1 MKGPGQGRRAGQGAE
16 QAKTGKD
23 LPERTKP
30 SKPGTRSDFQT
41 GSVPEPKSDLHGKR
55 SVGGSVD
62 AAGPMLI
69 DLTLI
74 DEDPAQPRTS
84 TNPGFTQQSLQEL
97 AATIAERGVKSPISV
112 RSNPQAPGRYLVNHG
127 ARRLRASRLAGK
139 TTIAAFID
147 EDYNEIDQ
155 VIENLQRNELTA
167 REVADFIGRQLA
179 RGVRKAEIARAIG
192 KSPAFVTQHA
202 NLLDLPAPL
211 ASAFAT
217 GRSRDVTVINELL
230 IAYRKN
236 PAEVTTWL
244 EDDSQELTRS
254 VVKLLREYLENKE
267 DVHQV
272 VQGRSDNPEGAELI
286 QSDVQ
291 TDQLHGELLEEGQT
305 VYGDADSTSSSERRR
320 TVNQPIIQVLHKG
333 RKAELLIQRRPPAK
347 GWGWV
352 RFQEDGRV
360 SKVELSQLRLLAL
373 IPG

>member
-1 MKGPGQGRRAGQGAE
+1 
-16 QAKTGKD
+16 
-23 LPERTKP
+23 
-30 SKPGTRSDFQT
+30 
-41 GSVPEPKSDLHGKR
+41 
-55 SVGGSVD
+55 
-62 AAGPMLI
+62 MLI